1 MTQNDGGKYH
11 CETYNNQNITRHV
24 FVSVFDKMEV
34 KLKVPSSTS
43 KSSENIRQKS
53 QLEDRKNYV
62 KKREKK
68 PMNADSFVANK
79 GPILLLIKPL
89 LSFNFVSIVMWT

>member
-24 FVSVFDKMEV
+24 FVSVFDKIEV
-34 KLKVPSSTS
+34 KSKVPSSTS
-43 KSSENIRQKS
+43 KSSENIRKKS
-53 QLEDRKNYV
+53 QLQDRKNYV

-68 PMNADSFVANK
+68 PMNEVSFLANK
-79 GPILLLIKPL
+79 GPILRLIKPL
-89 LSFNFVSIVMWT
+89 LFNFVSIVIWTL